1 MVRSSFSST
10 LAFTALMFCTAVSTA
25 LASTEERLEKI
36 YEMRTGSY
44 AILSDFYMLRAL
56 DGDLRYSHGIDAKI
70 NSFERSLEQL
80 SQSENPNLKKSGVLK
95 TDWQNYKQLVDS
107 NRTELLQLGYSNINQ
122 VNKLEDKL
130 MTLNSN
136 LMQSYN
142 ALLKTEENPVNKWT
156 QQSRDMTLIIRT
168 ITAEYAARS
177 SPNAAGQVYVSKFN
191 VGGLE
196 KQAKDFNRLLSQ
208 LNDAPSNDKAVNKT
222 IKQIGVKW
230 AFIEKSVTNFNQN
243 AVPFIVSSY
252 SQKITNSL
260 KIIGDYYATKQ

>member
-1 MVRSSFSST
+1 MIRSSFSCF
-10 LAFTALMFCTAVSTA
+10 LAFTTLIFFTTLSTA

-36 YEMRTGSY
+36 YEMRTSSF

-70 NSFERSLEQL
+70 KSFERSLGEL
-80 SQSENPNLKKSGVLK
+80 SQTESSNLKKSEAIN

-107 NRTELLQLGYSNINQ
+107 NRTELLKLGYSNINQ

-136 LMQSYN
+136 LMQSYD
-142 ALLKTEENPVNKWT
+142 ALLKTEDSPVNKWT
-156 QQSRDMTLIIRT
+156 QQSRDMTLIIGT

-196 KQAKDFNRLLSQ
+196 EQAKEFNRLLSQ
-208 LNDAPSNDKAVNKT
+208 FSEAPANDKAVNKT

-260 KIIGDYYATKQ
+260 KVIGDYYATKK